1 LRTFTILAVLSA
13 LTALA
18 GCGGEG
24 SSGKP
29 SGVQTGPF
37 SAADQAAIREAQTE
51 IRSYCR
57 QLSLYLA
64 RRRGPPSQA
73 ENGRA
78 YGAVD
83 RLATIARLKPAA
95 EAAIG
100 RTARELLG
108 DLAEDLEG
116 SNCAPNV
123 VQRID
128 QALAGLPAQ

>member
-1 LRTFTILAVLSA
+1 LRAFTILAVLST

-29 SGVQTGPF
+29 SRAQTSPF
-37 SAADQAAIREAQTE
+37 SAAEQAAIREAQTE

-57 QLSLYLA
+57 QLSRYLA
-64 RRRGPPSQA
+64 RRRGPPTQA

-83 RLATIARLKPAA
+83 RLAAIARLKPAVET
-95 EAAIG
+95 EAG

-128 QALAGLPAQ
+128 QALAALPAQ